1 MDRVNSNPI
10 FIGGL
15 DRSGKTY
22 MRLMLGAHPNLVF
35 SKRTEMWTRFY
46 NQFGD
51 LAGADNFERCLRTML
66 NQKHIQSLRL
76 DGERL
81 RREFRRGPKS
91 YARLFALVHEQYAKA
106 QGKRR
111 WGDQTEGI
119 ERYAPPIF
127 AAYPNARMIQMIRDP
142 RDRFEAAVARRPRTR
157 RQVGL
162 FTAQWLQSAAL
173 AVKNEQ
179 RYPQQYKVVRFEA
192 MVAQPEETL
201 HEVCRFLGE
210 SYSPALVLME
220 DVARF
225 RQPQA
230 NPFQAAQCPLSTDFI
245 GRYRHRLETHEIAF
259 IQQYAAEPMER
270 FGYTLEPIQLAA
282 ADKARFYPTHWVPN
296 RVQMVGWK
304 AMSVR
309 D

>member
-1 MDRVNSNPI
+1 MDSNPI

-22 MRLMLGAHPNLVF
+22 MRLMLGSHPNLVF
-35 SKRTEMWTRFY
+35 SKRTDLWTRFY

-51 LAGADNFERCLRTML
+51 LSQANHFERCLSAML
-66 NQKHIQSLRL
+66 NHKHVQSLRL
-76 DGERL
+76 DVERL
-81 RREFRRGPKS
+81 RAEFMQGSKS

-111 WGDQTEGI
+111 WGDQTEGV

-127 AAYPNARMIQMIRDP
+127 AAYPQARMIQMVRDP

-157 RQVGL
+157 HQVGL

-173 AVKNEQ
+173 AIKNEQ
-179 RYPQQYKVVRFEA
+179 RYPQQYKVVRYEA

-201 HEVCRFLGE
+201 HDVCRFLGE
-210 SYSPALVLME
+210 SYTPALVLME
-220 DVARF
+220 DVPRF
-225 RQPQA
+225 RQYQA
-230 NPFQAAQCPLSTDFI
+230 TQFQAAQCPLSTAYI
-245 GRYRHRLETHEIAF
+245 GHYRHRLASFEIAF
-259 IQQYAAEPMER
+259 IQQYAGESMER
-270 FGYTLEPIQLAA
+270 LGYKLEPIQLAA

-296 RVQMVGWK
+296 RMQMVGWR
-304 AMSVR
+304 ALGGR
-309 D
+309 E